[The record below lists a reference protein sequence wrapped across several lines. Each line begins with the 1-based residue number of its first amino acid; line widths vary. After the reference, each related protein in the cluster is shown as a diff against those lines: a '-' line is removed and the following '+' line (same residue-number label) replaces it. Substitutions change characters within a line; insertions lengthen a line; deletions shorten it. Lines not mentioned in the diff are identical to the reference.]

1 MQLKD
6 LGNLSNASKIITNTF
21 NSVGEVNSM
30 NLLNTTNLLKAG
42 LKDYSLEC
50 VTAAANQMNL
60 TEIQAKAIF
69 RAKELKGAK
78 LNEAVATATLASSQN
93 KAAYTTKD
101 LGTAFQGLKSKIKDT
116 VTSIRTFITASPM
129 GIIVG
134 IASAVIAVT
143 AVIVTINKK
152 IEEHR
157 QKLKEAGAA
166 AREEIKSLKN
176 DLESFS
182 SSVNSA
188 LESYTKL
195 MNGVDTSNHT
205 NLSLSDEEYT
215 DFISASNEL
224 ADLFP
229 ELVGGLDKE
238 GNRIVNLGNN
248 AEDASVKINSLVE
261 AYRNLA
267 AQETKANLTD
277 VFKGTFEDTRKA
289 NKDLA
294 DYQKTLNYFKKNQ
307 FIGWTESA
315 GAKNISL
322 ADSYMNGLDSRS
334 LINNMTDIINDSLE
348 KNLKPGY
355 SKATN
360 EWFLDLSSLSDTE
373 YEKAIQA
380 LYQNSDLLT
389 DKAIELVESSIA
401 NAKEEINKGYR
412 QELTSIFTAL
422 SDDIDY
428 ISLND
433 TERQLADALISGLDY
448 SEYRNKIK
456 SKYKGNITSFLNEE
470 IIDTLYNATDEDKE
484 KINQAYADLLSID
497 PDASLSDNIQ
507 LIEKHIHELADKLH
521 MDYNKLKIVLGYEYV
536 DDDKERIRQ
545 AKIKAT
551 GNATGARIVDS
562 RTRNSYDPK
571 PIQDAI
577 DALNSEDLTLFLEA
591 DIPEDT
597 RLTTLDEFNS
607 FMDSLREKAKVNITT
622 DLSAYL
628 AKHQDL
634 EDTLVRLSQTGRLDD
649 DAIQSFEEYD
659 EMLKLCGDDADTL
672 IEKINEIAS
681 QSSSSI
687 SAVNNLST
695 ITGGLDSL
703 AEVYNQAMN
712 EGFVPSDAI
721 TSLYEQFGDL
731 SVFDDFVTAMQ
742 NIGDEAY
749 NTADAFDELADAY
762 INTNLPLDNL
772 TEATKNQYIAELE
785 NNGITNART
794 AVEERLAYMEGIR
807 EQALASLAATQQY
820 ANITTQDLANATV
833 SEISNM
839 ITAAN
844 AAGADTSALGY
855 LAAAKI
861 KSNSN
866 QLNESTTI
874 NELITAAKAA
884 GVGATSIEAYNRTKD
899 YIHDPTQLETYTNS
913 FRTKLMS
920 ELTSFDIGFTPYT
933 YSGVKSS
940 SSLGSGSGS
949 SDSPQAKDTV
959 KQYNWI
965 ETAISRVTEAISR
978 LTRVRDN
985 TYANWSKRNAALN
998 SEIAKIT
1005 EQIRLQQQ
1013 AYSSYMAKAD
1023 SVGLSQDYIRKI
1035 QSGAIQVED
1044 IADEGL
1050 QDKIDQY
1057 QDWYEQAMECS
1068 DAIEELNINL
1078 SELTQKKF
1086 DSLQTEF
1093 DSLIST
1099 FTAQADMIEERISRT
1114 EEQGYFADKGYYEQ
1128 LIAYENQELAG
1139 LRKEYAALQA
1149 SFKEAVDTGR
1159 IEEGSEAWHKMRSE
1173 ILDVEQSM
1181 EESTTALVKFH
1192 NEIRDLSWDVFDYM
1206 ADRIGQIT
1214 QESKFLLDLLERG
1227 DLYKDTGA
1235 FTAEGMA
1242 AAALRGVNYNT
1253 YLQQSL
1259 DYAEELKRIEADLA
1273 DDPGNKN
1280 LMERREALLKLQQDA
1295 ITGAEAEKD
1304 AIQSLVEKGMKLHL
1318 DALSQLIDKYKEGL
1332 SAAKDLYDYQKNISE
1347 QTENIAGLEKIM
1359 LAYQGDDSEEA
1370 RKLLQDTR
1378 NQLKDARQELQET
1391 EWDRYISETEDLL
1404 DTLYDEY
1411 ETILNQRLDNID
1423 ALITD
1428 MIDMVN
1434 AGSTDIREAIE
1445 AAAFRAG
1452 YDISS
1457 TMQTIFGSGGSQTT
1471 LLSTFMNRFD
1481 TASTTLQKAVNDIK
1495 NSIQT
1500 RMTAPAGAGGAG
1512 SAGSMGSTGGSSG
1525 SAAINSGT
1533 NASGSPA
1540 PQAQASSPQG
1550 DGTAG
1555 VGDMVTFVSGRYH
1568 EDSWGNGRS
1577 GSQCLNGQVY
1587 ITKIRPGNPYPYHIS
1602 RGTVLGSGDLGWVK
1616 LDQLQG
1622 YQYGS
1627 RRIHG
1632 DQWAWTQED
1641 GRELIRSSSGALLTP
1656 LGDGDTVFTNE
1667 MTQRLWELANG
1678 TIPITGL
1685 GIHTIAHMPEFHEN
1699 PQVVNNSNAITITLP
1714 NATNYA
1720 EFKQELQKD
1729 NRFIGFVQEV
1739 TSGQALGK
1747 PKLNRRNY

>member
-1 MQLKD
+1 M
-6 LGNLSNASKIITNTF
+6 
-21 NSVGEVNSM
+21 
-30 NLLNTTNLLKAG
+30 KAG

-60 TEIQAKAIF
+60 TKMQAKAIF
-69 RAKELKGAK
+69 TAKELKDNE
-78 LNEAVATATLASSQN
+78 LNQAIATATLASSQD
-93 KAAYTTKD
+93 KAARITKD

-116 VTSIRTFITASPM
+116 VTSTWTFITASPV
-129 GIIVG
+129 GRIVG

-143 AVIVTINKK
+143 ATIVTINKK

-166 AREEIKSLKN
+166 AGEELKSLQD
-176 DLESFS
+176 DLDDLS
-182 SSVNSA
+182 SSA
-188 LESYTKL
+188 EKATKSYSKL
-195 MNGVDTSNHT
+195 IDGVDAQNHT
-205 NLSLSDEEYT
+205 NISLSGEEYEE
-215 DFISASNEL
+215 FINANNEL
-224 ADLFP
+224 ANLFP
-229 ELVGGLDKE
+229 ELIIGLDKE
-238 GNRIVNLGNN
+238 GNYILDLGDN
-248 AEDASVKINSLVE
+248 AAESTSKINDLIEAQKNLVAE
-261 AYRNLA
+261 ETEQKLPDVYNGIYEETRGTRN
-267 AQETKANLTD
+267 NL
-277 VFKGTFEDTRKA
+277 ES
-289 NKDLA
+289 
-294 DYQKTLNYFKKNQ
+294 YQKNLDYINNLDSRDFDALINSWHSIKEARTIVL
-307 FIGWTESA
+307 S
-315 GAKNISL
+315 
-322 ADSYMNGLDSRS
+322 DSYMDGVDSKI
-334 LINNMTDIINDSLE
+334 LMNNIAKIINDSFGT
-348 KNLKPGY
+348 NLSAKH
-355 SKATN
+355 SEMTN
-360 EWFLDLSSLSDTE
+360 EWFLDLSELSDLVNRDDYDTDE
-373 YEKAIQA
+373 AYEQAIEDMYEQA
-380 LYQNSDLLT
+380 IRELHLNSDLLKEKLT
-389 DKAIELVESSIA
+389 KSLETSISDA
-401 NAKEEINKGYR
+401 RNSINKYHKK
-412 QELTSIFTAL
+412 ELSSIFTAL

-428 ISLND
+428 TSLND
-433 TERQLADALISGLDY
+433 TERQLANTLIAGLDY
-448 SEYRNKIK
+448 SEYQDEIK
-456 SKYKGNITSFLNEE
+456 SKYKGDITSFLNEE
-470 IIDTLYNATDEDKE
+470 ILGALYHATDEDKK
-484 KINQAYADLLSID
+484 KINQAYTSLLSID
-497 PDASLSDNIQ
+497 PEASLSDNRQ
-507 LIEKHIHELADKLH
+507 SIEQYINDLAEILEIDF
-521 MDYNKLKIVLGYEYV
+521 DKLKIMLGYEYV
-536 DDDKERIRQ
+536 DE
-545 AKIKAT
+545 
-551 GNATGARIVDS
+551 
-562 RTRNSYDPK
+562 
-571 PIQDAI
+571 
-577 DALNSEDLTLFLEA
+577 
-591 DIPEDT
+591 
-597 RLTTLDEFNS
+597 
-607 FMDSLREKAKVNITT
+607 AKVNISP

-628 AKHQDL
+628 AGHQDL

-659 EMLKLCGDDADTL
+659 EMLKLCDDDADTL

-681 QSSSSI
+681 RSSSSI
-687 SAVNNLST
+687 NAVNNLST

-703 AEVYNQAMN
+703 AEIYNQAMN
-712 EGFVPSDAI
+712 EGFVSSDSI

-785 NNGITNART
+785 SNGITNART

-855 LAAAKI
+855 LAVAKI

-884 GVGATSIEAYNRTKD
+884 GIGATSIEAYNRTKD
-899 YIHDPTQLETYTNS
+899 YIHDPTQLATYTNS
-913 FRTKLMS
+913 FRTKLMA

-933 YSGVKSS
+933 YSGGKSS

-949 SDSPQAKDTV
+949 SDSSQAKDTV

-965 ETAISRVTEAISR
+965 ETAINRVKEAISR

-985 TYANWSKRNAALN
+985 TYANWSRRNTALN
-998 SEIAKIT
+998 SEIAGIT

-1023 SVGLSQDYIRKI
+1023 SVGLSQDYISKI

-1044 IADEGL
+1044 ITDEGL
-1050 QDKIDQY
+1050 QDKIDRY
-1057 QDWYEQAMECS
+1057 QDWYEQALECS

-1078 SELTQKKF
+1078 SDLAQQKF
-1086 DSLQTEF
+1086 DSLRTEF

-1114 EEQGYFADKGYYEQ
+1114 EEQGYFADKTYYEQ

-1181 EESTTALVKFH
+1181 EESATALSGFH
-1192 NEIRDLSWDVFDYM
+1192 NEIRDLSWDVFDYI

-1214 QESKFLLDLLERG
+1214 QESEFLLDLLEQG
-1227 DLYKDTGA
+1227 DLYEDTGA
-1235 FTAEGMA
+1235 FTSEGMA
-1242 AAALRGVNYNT
+1242 AAALHGVNYNT

-1259 DYAEELKRIEADLA
+1259 DYAEELKRIESELA
-1273 DDPGNKN
+1273 DDPGNKD
-1280 LMERREALLKLQQDA
+1280 LTERREALLKLQQDA
-1295 ITGAEAEKD
+1295 IAGAEAEKD
-1304 AIQSLVEKGMKLHL
+1304 AIRSLVEDGMQLHL
-1318 DALSQLIDKYKEGL
+1318 DALSRLIDQYKDSL

-1378 NQLKDARQELQET
+1378 NQLKDARQELRET
-1391 EWDRYISETEDLL
+1391 QWDRYISETEDLL

-1423 ALITD
+1423 ALIAD

-1481 TASTTLQKAVNDIK
+1481 TASTTLQKAVNDIR

-1500 RMTAPAGAGGAG
+1500 RMTAPAGGDSTGSTGG
-1512 SAGSMGSTGGSSG
+1512 MGNTGGSSG
-1525 SAAINSGT
+1525 PAVINSGT

-1540 PQAQASSPQG
+1540 PQASSPQG

-1587 ITKIRPGNPYPYHIS
+1587 ITKIKPGSPYPYHIS
-1602 RGTVLGSGDLGWVK
+1602 RGASLGNGDLGWVK
-1616 LDQLQG
+1616 LEQLSG
-1622 YQYGS
+1622 YQSGS

-1641 GRELIRSSSGALLTP
+1641 GEELIRSSSGALLTP
-1656 LGDGDTVFTNE
+1656 LSDGDTVFTNE
-1667 MTQRLWELANG
+1667 MTRRLWELANG

-1685 GIHTIAHMPEFHEN
+1685 GIHTMAHMPELHEN
-1699 PQVVNNSNAITITLP
+1699 PQVVNNSNEITITLP

-1747 PKLNRRNY
+1747 PKLNRRKY

>member
-1 MQLKD
+1 MAK
-6 LGNLSNASKIITNTF
+6 
-21 NSVGEVNSM
+21 
-30 NLLNTTNLLKAG
+30 G
-42 LKDYSLEC
+42 LKD
-50 VTAAANQMNL
+50 
-60 TEIQAKAIF
+60 
-69 RAKELKGAK
+69 AK
-78 LNEAVATATLASSQN
+78 LNEAVATATLASSQD
-93 KAAYTTKD
+93 KAARITKD
-101 LGTAFQGLKSKIKDT
+101 LGTAFQGLKLKIKDT
-116 VTSIRTFITASPM
+116 VTSIWTFITASPV
-129 GIIVG
+129 GRIVG

-143 AVIVTINKK
+143 ATIVTINKK

-166 AREEIKSLKN
+166 AREELKSLQN
-176 DLESFS
+176 DLDSFS
-182 SSVNSA
+182 SSANSA
-188 LESYTKL
+188 LDSYTKL

-205 NLSLSDEEYT
+205 NLSLSEEEYA

-248 AEDASVKINSLVE
+248 AEDASAKINSLVE
-261 AYRNLA
+261 AYRNLVA
-267 AQETKANLTD
+267 EETEGNLPA
-277 VFKGTFEDTRKA
+277 VFKGLYEDTRKTSKEL
-289 NKDLA
+289 KDYTRNLEFF
-294 DYQKTLNYFKKNQ
+294 DNMNYFITNLRGT
-307 FIGWTESA
+307 IDEA
-315 GAKNISL
+315 GVKRFSL
-322 ADSYMNGLDSRS
+322 SNTYMEGLDSQAVMNEVADIVNSS
-334 LINNMTDIINDSLE
+334 LGKNFEVEYNDLT
-348 KNLKPGY
+348 K
-355 SKATN
+355 
-360 EWFLDLSSLSDTE
+360 EWFLSLTSLEDDE
-373 YEKAIQA
+373 YQKAVES
-380 LYQNSDLLT
+380 LYLNSDILK
-389 DKAIELVESSIA
+389 DKIVELMEPAISEA
-401 NAKEEINKGYR
+401 REEINKHYK
-412 QELTSIFTAL
+412 QQLTSIFTAL

-428 ISLND
+428 IALND
-433 TERQLADALISGLDY
+433 TERQLANALISSLDY
-448 SEYRNKIK
+448 SEYRDEIK

-470 IIDTLYNATDEDKE
+470 ILDTLYRATDEDKE
-484 KINQAYADLLSID
+484 KINQAYANLLSID
-497 PDASLSDNIQ
+497 PEASLSDNIQ
-507 LIEKHIHELADKLH
+507 VIEQYIHDLAEKLD
-521 MDYNKLKIVLGYEYV
+521 MDENKLKIILGYEYV
-536 DDDKERIRQ
+536 DEDKERIRQ
-545 AKIKAT
+545 AKIKAA
-551 GNATGARIVDS
+551 GSDTGARIVDS
-562 RTRNSYDPK
+562 RTRSSYDPK

-597 RLTTLDEFNS
+597 RLTTSDEFHS
-607 FMDSLREKAKVNITT
+607 FMDSLREEAQVNISP
-622 DLSAYL
+622 DLSSYL
-628 AKHQDL
+628 AGHQDL

-672 IEKINEIAS
+672 IEKISEIAN

-687 SAVNNLST
+687 NAVNNLST

-703 AEVYNQAMN
+703 AEIYNQAMN
-712 EGFVPSDAI
+712 EGFVSSDAI

-742 NIGDEAY
+742 NIGNEAY

-785 NNGITNART
+785 SNGITNART
-794 AVEERLAYMEGIR
+794 TVEERLAYMEGIR
-807 EQALASLAATQQY
+807 EQALASLAAAQQY
-820 ANITTQDLANATV
+820 AGVTTQDLANATV

-899 YIHDPTQLETYTNS
+899 YIHDPAQRDTYTNS
-913 FRTKLMS
+913 FRTKLMA

-933 YSGVKSS
+933 YSGGKSS
-940 SSLGSGSGS
+940 SSLGSGSAGS
-949 SDSPQAKDTV
+949 ASSQAKDTV

-965 ETAISRVTEAISR
+965 ETAIDRVKEAISR
-978 LTRVRDN
+978 LAKARDN
-985 TYANWSKRNAALN
+985 TYTSWSRRNAALN
-998 SEIAKIT
+998 SEITGIT

-1013 AYSSYMAKAD
+1013 AYNSYIAEAD
-1023 SVGLSQDYIRKI
+1023 RVGLSQDYISKI
-1035 QSGAIQVED
+1035 QSGTIQVED
-1044 IADEGL
+1044 ITDEGL
-1050 QDKIDQY
+1050 QDKIDRY
-1057 QDWYEQAMECS
+1057 QDWYERALECS

-1078 SELTQKKF
+1078 SDLAQQKF
-1086 DSLQTEF
+1086 DSLRTQF

-1114 EEQGYFADKGYYEQ
+1114 EEQGYFADKTYYEQ

-1139 LRKEYAALQA
+1139 LSQEYSALQA
-1149 SFKEAVDTGR
+1149 SFREAVDTGR

-1181 EESTTALVKFH
+1181 EESTTALAGFH
-1192 NEIRDLSWDVFDYM
+1192 NEIRDLSWDVFDYI

-1214 QESKFLLDLLERG
+1214 QESEFLLDLLEQG
-1227 DLYKDTGA
+1227 DLYEDTGA
-1235 FTAEGMA
+1235 FTSEGMA
-1242 AAALRGVNYNT
+1242 AAALHGVNYNT

-1259 DYAEELKRIEADLA
+1259 DYAEELKRIGADLA
-1273 DDPGNKN
+1273 DDPGNKD

-1295 ITGAEAEKD
+1295 IAGAEAEKD
-1304 AIQSLVEKGMKLHL
+1304 AIRSLVEDGMKLHL
-1318 DALSQLIDKYKEGL
+1318 DALSQLIDQYKDSL

-1378 NQLKDARQELQET
+1378 NQLRDARQELQET
-1391 EWDRYISETEDLL
+1391 QWDRYISETEDLL

-1428 MIDMVN
+1428 TIEMIN

-1445 AAAFRAG
+1445 AAAAKAG

-1457 TMQTIFGSGGSQTT
+1457 TMQTIFGGGGSQTT

-1500 RMTAPAGAGGAG
+1500 RMAAPAGGDGAG
-1512 SAGSMGSTGGSSG
+1512 STSSIIDTRDSSG
-1525 SAAINSGT
+1525 PAVGNSGT
-1533 NASGSPA
+1533 HASGSSA
-1540 PQAQASSPQG
+1540 NQAQASSPQR
-1550 DGTAG
+1550 DGL
-1555 VGDMVTFVSGRYH
+1555 VGIGEQVTFISGRYH

-1577 GSQCLNGQVY
+1577 GSRNLNGQVY
-1587 ITKIRPGNPYPYHIS
+1587 VTKIKADSPYPYHIS
-1602 RGTVLGSGDLGWVK
+1602 RGASLGSGDLGWVK
-1616 LDQLQG
+1616 LEQLSG
-1622 YQYGS
+1622 YQSGS
-1627 RRIHG
+1627 RRIQG

-1641 GRELIRSSSGALLTP
+1641 GEELIRTSSGALLTP
-1656 LGDGDTVFTNE
+1656 LRNGDTIFTNQ
-1667 MTQRLWELANG
+1667 MTQRLWDLASG
-1678 TIPITGL
+1678 RTPDISTSVPVM
-1685 GIHTIAHMPEFHEN
+1685 AHLAKSSEN
-1699 PQVVNNSNAITITLP
+1699 PQIINNSNAITIALP

-1729 NRFIGFVQEV
+1729 NRFISFVQEV

-1747 PKLNRRNY
+1747 PRLNRRKY

>member
-1 MQLKD
+1 MD
-6 LGNLSNASKIITNTF
+6 SRDFDIYMSSWH
-21 NSVGEVNSM
+21 NS
-30 NLLNTTNLLKAG
+30 
-42 LKDYSLEC
+42 
-50 VTAAANQMNL
+50 
-60 TEIQAKAIF
+60 
-69 RAKELKGAK
+69 
-78 LNEAVATATLASSQN
+78 
-93 KAAYTTKD
+93 
-101 LGTAFQGLKSKIKDT
+101 
-116 VTSIRTFITASPM
+116 
-129 GIIVG
+129 
-134 IASAVIAVT
+134 
-143 AVIVTINKK
+143 
-152 IEEHR
+152 
-157 QKLKEAGAA
+157 LKEG
-166 AREEIKSLKN
+166 
-176 DLESFS
+176 
-182 SSVNSA
+182 
-188 LESYTKL
+188 
-195 MNGVDTSNHT
+195 
-205 NLSLSDEEYT
+205 
-215 DFISASNEL
+215 
-224 ADLFP
+224 
-229 ELVGGLDKE
+229 
-238 GNRIVNLGNN
+238 
-248 AEDASVKINSLVE
+248 
-261 AYRNLA
+261 
-267 AQETKANLTD
+267 
-277 VFKGTFEDTRKA
+277 
-289 NKDLA
+289 
-294 DYQKTLNYFKKNQ
+294 KT
-307 FIGWTESA
+307 IA
-315 GAKNISL
+315 L
-322 ADSYMNGLDSRS
+322 ADSYMDGVDSEI
-334 LINNMTDIINDSLE
+334 LMNNIAKVINDSFGSKLSP
-348 KNLKPGY
+348 KY
-355 SKATN
+355 STMTH
-360 EWFLDLSSLSDTE
+360 EWFIDLSTLVDRDEYETEAE
-373 YEKAIQA
+373 YEKALEETYEEAIQS
-380 LYQNSDLLT
+380 LHLNSDLLKGKIT
-389 DKAIELVESSIA
+389 ESLETSISDARNDINRYHKNELS
-401 NAKEEINKGYR
+401 
-412 QELTSIFTAL
+412 SIFTAL

-433 TERQLADALISGLDY
+433 TERQLANSIISGLDY
-448 SEYRNKIK
+448 SEYRDEIN
-456 SKYKGNITSFLNEE
+456 SKYGGDITAFLNQD
-470 IIDTLYNATDEDKE
+470 ILDALYHATDEDKE
-484 KINQAYADLLSID
+484 KINQAYAGLLSID
-497 PDASLSDNIQ
+497 PEASLSDNIQ

-521 MDYNKLKIVLGYEYV
+521 MDENKLKIILGYEYV
-536 DDDKERIRQ
+536 DDDKERIQQ

-551 GNATGARIVDS
+551 GSATDARIVDS
-562 RTRNSYDPK
+562 RTRSSYDPK

-577 DALNSEDLTLFLEA
+577 DNLSSDDLTLFLRA
-591 DIPEDT
+591 DISDETKFETPE
-597 RLTTLDEFNS
+597 EFES
-607 FMDSLREKAKVNITT
+607 FMDSLRKQAKIDIEVETPDITSP
-622 DLSAYL
+622 LSDIKDAY
-628 AKHQDL
+628 
-634 EDTLVRLSQTGRLDD
+634 S
-649 DAIQSFEEYD
+649 SFEDILD
-659 EMLKLCGDDADTL
+659 E
-672 IEKINEIAS
+672 IESGATVS
-681 QSSSSI
+681 ASSI
-687 SAVNNLST
+687 D
-695 ITGGLDSL
+695 GLT
-703 AEVYNQAMN
+703 EK
-712 EGFVPSDAI
+712 
-721 TSLYEQFGDL
+721 FGDL
-731 SVFDDFVTAMQ
+731 NGGESLEKFKEVLTTMPDDTDACK
-742 NIGDEAY
+742 EALNQLATEY
-749 NTADAFDELADAY
+749 LDQSELIKNLTVDNADYTESELRKLGVINAHEVVQSRLIQHDYSEADAMNVLVNYSNQLTDAK
-762 INTNLPLDNL
+762 
-772 TEATKNQYIAELE
+772 EK
-785 NNGITNART
+785 
-794 AVEERLAYMEGIR
+794 ERIESI
-807 EQALASLAATQQY
+807 
-820 ANITTQDLANATV
+820 DLANATAG
-833 SEISNM
+833 EIAGLINE
-839 ITAAN
+839 AN
-844 AAGADTSALGY
+844 AANIDTTALQSYLRQKISANSVSITTNGDITNLSALVSSLGGTTKY
-855 LAAAKI
+855 LEEYQRVKEKLESGQGANFKQLDGLRVLAENEI
-861 KSNSN
+861 KSALSNSTN
-866 QLNESTTI
+866 VN
-874 NELITAAKAA
+874 
-884 GVGATSIEAYNRTKD
+884 
-899 YIHDPTQLETYTNS
+899 YTPPS
-913 FRTKLMS
+913 L
-920 ELTSFDIGFTPYT
+920 P
-933 YSGVKSS
+933 
-940 SSLGSGSGS
+940 SLGSGSGS
-949 SDSPQAKDTV
+949 SDSSQAKDTV

-1078 SELTQKKF
+1078 SELAQKKF

-1114 EEQGYFADKGYYEQ
+1114 EEQGYFADKSYYEQ
-1128 LIAYENQELAG
+1128 LIAYENQELAS

-1181 EESTTALVKFH
+1181 EESTTALVEFH
-1192 NEIRDLSWDVFDYM
+1192 NEIRDLSWDVFDYI

-1214 QESKFLLDLLERG
+1214 QESEFLLDLLERG
-1227 DLYKDTGA
+1227 DLYEDTGA

-1259 DYAEELKRIEADLA
+1259 DYAAELKRIEADLA
-1273 DDPGNKN
+1273 DDPGNKD
-1280 LMERREALLKLQQDA
+1280 LKERREALLKLQQDA
-1295 ITGAEAEKD
+1295 ITSAEAEKD
-1304 AIQSLVEKGMKLHL
+1304 AIQSLVEEGMKLHL

-1423 ALITD
+1423 ALIAD
-1428 MIDMVN
+1428 MINMVN

-1512 SAGSMGSTGGSSG
+1512 SAGNMGSTGGSSG
-1525 SAAINSGT
+1525 STAINSGT
-1533 NASGSPA
+1533 NASGSSA

-1587 ITKIRPGNPYPYHIS
+1587 ITKIKPGNPYPYHIS

-1616 LDQLQG
+1616 LEQLQG

-1685 GIHTIAHMPEFHEN
+1685 GIHTIAHMPELHEN

>member
-1 MQLKD
+1 
-6 LGNLSNASKIITNTF
+6 
-21 NSVGEVNSM
+21 
-30 NLLNTTNLLKAG
+30 
-42 LKDYSLEC
+42 
-50 VTAAANQMNL
+50 MNL
-60 TEIQAKAIF
+60 TEAQARAIF
-69 RAKELKGAK
+69 SAKELTGAK
-78 LNEAVATATLASSQN
+78 LNEAVAAATLASSQD
-93 KAAYTTKD
+93 KAARITKD

-116 VTSIRTFITASPM
+116 VTSIWTFITASPV
-129 GIIVG
+129 GRIVG

-143 AVIVTINKK
+143 ATIVTINKK

-166 AREEIKSLKN
+166 AKEEIKSLQD
-176 DLESFS
+176 DLDDLS
-182 SSVNSA
+182 SSA
-188 LESYTKL
+188 EKATKSYSKL
-195 MNGVDTSNHT
+195 IDGVDAQNHT
-205 NLSLSDEEYT
+205 NISLSGEEYEE
-215 DFISASNEL
+215 FINANNEL
-224 ADLFP
+224 ANLFP
-229 ELVGGLDKE
+229 ELIIGLDKE
-238 GNRIVNLGNN
+238 GNYILDLGDN
-248 AEDASVKINSLVE
+248 AAESTSKINDLIEAQKNLVAE
-261 AYRNLA
+261 ETEQKLPDVYNGIYEETRGTRN
-267 AQETKANLTD
+267 NL
-277 VFKGTFEDTRKA
+277 ES
-289 NKDLA
+289 
-294 DYQKTLNYFKKNQ
+294 YQKNLDYINNLDSRDFDALINSWHSIKEARTIVL
-307 FIGWTESA
+307 S
-315 GAKNISL
+315 
-322 ADSYMNGLDSRS
+322 DSYMDGVDSKI
-334 LINNMTDIINDSLE
+334 LMNNIAKIINDSFGT
-348 KNLKPGY
+348 NLSAKH
-355 SKATN
+355 SEMTN
-360 EWFLDLSSLSDTE
+360 EWFLDLSELSDLVNRDDYDTDE
-373 YEKAIQA
+373 AYEQAIEDMYEQA
-380 LYQNSDLLT
+380 IRELHLNSDLLKEKLT
-389 DKAIELVESSIA
+389 KSLETSISDA
-401 NAKEEINKGYR
+401 RNSINKYHKK
-412 QELTSIFTAL
+412 ELSSIFTAL

-428 ISLND
+428 TSLND
-433 TERQLADALISGLDY
+433 TERQLANTLIAGLDY
-448 SEYRNKIK
+448 SEYQDEIK
-456 SKYKGNITSFLNEE
+456 SKYKGDITSFLNEE
-470 IIDTLYNATDEDKE
+470 ILGALYHATDEDKK
-484 KINQAYADLLSID
+484 KINQAYTSLLSID
-497 PDASLSDNIQ
+497 PEASLSDNRQ
-507 LIEKHIHELADKLH
+507 SIEQYINDLAEILEIDF
-521 MDYNKLKIVLGYEYV
+521 DKLKIMLGYEYV
-536 DDDKERIRQ
+536 DE
-545 AKIKAT
+545 
-551 GNATGARIVDS
+551 
-562 RTRNSYDPK
+562 
-571 PIQDAI
+571 
-577 DALNSEDLTLFLEA
+577 
-591 DIPEDT
+591 
-597 RLTTLDEFNS
+597 
-607 FMDSLREKAKVNITT
+607 AKVNISP

-628 AKHQDL
+628 AGHQDL

-659 EMLKLCGDDADTL
+659 EMLKLCDDDADTL

-681 QSSSSI
+681 RSSSSI
-687 SAVNNLST
+687 NAVNNLST

-703 AEVYNQAMN
+703 AEIYNQAMN
-712 EGFVPSDAI
+712 EGFVSSDSI

-731 SVFDDFVTAMQ
+731 SVFDSFVTAMQ

-794 AVEERLAYMEGIR
+794 AVEERFAYMEGIR

-855 LAAAKI
+855 LAVAKI

-899 YIHDPTQLETYTNS
+899 YIHDPAQLATYTNS
-913 FRTKLMS
+913 FRTKLMA

-933 YSGVKSS
+933 YSGGKSS
-940 SSLGSGSGS
+940 SSLGNGSAG
-949 SDSPQAKDTV
+949 SDSSQAKDTV

-965 ETAISRVTEAISR
+965 ETAINRVKEAISR
-978 LTRVRDN
+978 LTKVRDN
-985 TYANWSKRNAALN
+985 TYANWSRRNTALN
-998 SEIAKIT
+998 SEIAGIT

-1013 AYSSYMAKAD
+1013 AYNSYMAKAD

-1044 IADEGL
+1044 ITDEGL
-1050 QDKIDQY
+1050 QDKIDRY
-1057 QDWYEQAMECS
+1057 QDWYEQALECS

-1078 SELTQKKF
+1078 SDLAQQKF
-1086 DSLQTEF
+1086 DSLRTEF

-1114 EEQGYFADKGYYEQ
+1114 EEQGYFADKTYYEQ

-1149 SFKEAVDTGR
+1149 SFREAVDTGR

-1181 EESTTALVKFH
+1181 EESTTALAGFH
-1192 NEIRDLSWDVFDYM
+1192 NEIRDLSWDVFDYI

-1214 QESKFLLDLLERG
+1214 QESEFLLDLLEQG
-1227 DLYKDTGA
+1227 DLYEDTGA
-1235 FTAEGMA
+1235 FTSEGMA
-1242 AAALRGVNYNT
+1242 AAALYGVNYNT

-1273 DDPGNKN
+1273 DDPGNKD
-1280 LMERREALLKLQQDA
+1280 LTERREALLKLQQDA
-1295 ITGAEAEKD
+1295 IAGAEAEKD
-1304 AIQSLVEKGMKLHL
+1304 AIRSLVEDGMQLHL
-1318 DALSQLIDKYKEGL
+1318 DALSRLIDQYKDSL

-1391 EWDRYISETEDLL
+1391 QWDRYISETEDLL

-1423 ALITD
+1423 ALIAD

-1481 TASTTLQKAVNDIK
+1481 TASTTLQKAVNDIR

-1500 RMTAPAGAGGAG
+1500 RMTAPAGGD
-1512 SAGSMGSTGGSSG
+1512 SAGSTGGMGNTGGSSG
-1525 SAAINSGT
+1525 PAVINSGT

-1540 PQAQASSPQG
+1540 PQASSPQG

-1587 ITKIRPGNPYPYHIS
+1587 ITKIKPGSPYPYHIS
-1602 RGTVLGSGDLGWVK
+1602 RGASLGNGDLGWVK
-1616 LDQLQG
+1616 LEQLSG
-1622 YQYGS
+1622 YQSGS

-1641 GRELIRSSSGALLTP
+1641 GEELIRSSSGALLTP
-1656 LGDGDTVFTNE
+1656 LSDGDTVFTNE
-1667 MTQRLWELANG
+1667 MTRRLWELANG

-1685 GIHTIAHMPEFHEN
+1685 DIHTMAHMPELHEN
-1699 PQVVNNSNAITITLP
+1699 PQVVNNSNEITITLP

-1747 PKLNRRNY
+1747 PKLNRRKY